1 MSWLLVLPNRRLA
14 VAVKQGVEHTDAI
27 IAVMDAAQSKQ
38 LGQSEIDKERF
49 SRQSERMAAKAD
61 KQ

>member
-1 MSWLLVLPNRRLA
+1 MSWLLVLPNRRLP
-14 VAVKQGVEHTDAI
+14 VAVREGVEHTDAI
-27 IAVMDAAQSKQ
+27 IAVMDAAQTKQ